1 MTNIKITMVELKV
14 MLQYF
19 SDGLSEKSISERL
32 HLSRTSIRVYKQR
45 ALSTGQSFSALSVL
59 SDKALADLLTR
70 KGYSKSTDTER
81 LSHLS
86 PLLEEY
92 ARELQRPYVGYD
104 TLWEEYRKM
113 HPDGYSY
120 NRFREIL
127 KEYTKAHSYAYHT
140 LYAPGHEM
148 QVDFAG
154 DKLWITDRKT
164 HQKTS
169 VVVLCCILPYSSMT
183 FMMALYNASME
194 HFYYGL
200 SKCMEY
206 FGGVPEVVK
215 SDNMTQW
222 VKRSDR
228 YEPEFNEVAMQWGL
242 HYGTELEAARVK
254 KPRDKGA
261 VEGAVYKVYKHIY
274 AKIRDE
280 VFYSLDELNSRIFE
294 LLDAFNSK
302 CMYGRESRI
311 ERFNKQ
317 EQSVLKPLPSQP
329 YRFRYKKTFTVNST
343 YHVSVGQDKHLYSVP
358 YQFVNRECTV
368 SYDNDTV
375 EIWADYERIAIHKRC
390 FTGGYSTV
398 EAHMP
403 PNHAAW
409 QRSKEYNAEYF
420 MFRSAHI
427 GPYTKIVTQR
437 ILESKPFVQQAYKS
451 CQGILSLVNRYTP
464 ERVEAACKRA
474 SESTCVNYGMIK
486 RILEKGLD
494 KEPAQGQDDRQYI
507 PINDNVRGASNY
519 N

>member
-1 MTNIKITMVELKV
+1 MPK
-14 MLQYF
+14 
-19 SDGLSEKSISERL
+19 
-32 HLSRTSIRVYKQR
+32 
-45 ALSTGQSFSALSVL
+45 
-59 SDKALADLLTR
+59 
-70 KGYSKSTDTER
+70 
-81 LSHLS
+81 
-86 PLLEEY
+86 
-92 ARELQRPYVGYD
+92 
-104 TLWEEYRKM
+104 
-113 HPDGYSY
+113 
-120 NRFREIL
+120 
-127 KEYTKAHSYAYHT
+127 
-140 LYAPGHEM
+140 
-148 QVDFAG
+148 
-154 DKLWITDRKT
+154 
-164 HQKTS
+164 
-169 VVVLCCILPYSSMT
+169 
-183 FMMALYNASME
+183 
-194 HFYYGL
+194 
-200 SKCMEY
+200 
-206 FGGVPEVVK
+206 
-215 SDNMTQW
+215 
-222 VKRSDR
+222 
-228 YEPEFNEVAMQWGL
+228 
-242 HYGTELEAARVK
+242 
-254 KPRDKGA
+254 
-261 VEGAVYKVYKHIY
+261 
-274 AKIRDE
+274 
-280 VFYSLDELNSRIFE
+280 FYSLDELNSRIFE

-317 EQSVLKPLPSQP
+317 EQPVLKPLPSEP
-329 YRFRYKKTFTVNST
+329 YRFRYRKTFTVNST

-420 MFRSAHI
+420 MFRSGHI

-494 KEPAQGQDDRQYI
+494 KEPAQEQDDRQYI